1 MYDPYSV
8 GKEIGFALHT
18 VCFSVL
24 PTQHSGWYNPLAAAA
39 LGESWP
45 PQQPVSIV
53 VCLSSSLSTPLSSLL
68 SSLLQRDPS
77 QTRSSSSS
85 SYKQSSFHHLPWHR
99 FHFHSL
105 YMSQPPHPLSFYEFH
120 NILSVYG
127 SHCVTARGKTVK
139 TMAGLHTPQG
149 CADFRNNSDATTK
162 NSSRQ
167 KGDIQE
173 VPHRG
178 LEFLYVRKKNELE

>member
-1 MYDPYSV
+1 MNFT
-8 GKEIGFALHT
+8 I
-18 VCFSVL
+18 
-24 PTQHSGWYNPLAAAA
+24 
-39 LGESWP
+39 
-45 PQQPVSIV
+45 
-53 VCLSSSLSTPLSSLL
+53 SSLFMDLTALL
-68 SSLLQRDPS
+68 L
-77 QTRSSSSS
+77 
-85 SYKQSSFHHLPWHR
+85 
-99 FHFHSL
+99 
-105 YMSQPPHPLSFYEFH
+105 
-120 NILSVYG
+120 G
-127 SHCVTARGKTVK
+127 GKTVK